1 MRQQG
6 SWKKFYDSLC
16 LSLSNKKY
24 AKHLVNDNF
33 EKMHI
38 TFFVYDEG
46 NLDHEILYTHGD
58 QVDWTINEWK
68 NAF

>member
-6 SWKKFYDSLC
+6 CWKKFYDSFC
-16 LSLSNKKY
+16 LWLSNKKY

>member
-1 MRQQG
+1 MTI
-6 SWKKFYDSLC
+6 SK
-16 LSLSNKKY
+16 
-24 AKHLVNDNF
+24 
-33 EKMHI
+33 KMHI